1 MPQNGFWQ
9 LHDSEYQA
17 GFDRTTTTMI
27 PDGTRPRQLPENR
40 YETTAAQKKFTE
52 ITAMHSDIA
61 TAFGGGDDPR
71 FEPAKKKI
79 HPAREYA
86 RIAREMIKM
95 PKGMH
100 LRARIDQA
108 YGVMTRSGMVNA
120 DLRLRGVDI
129 SVTERLIAA
138 GKSHI
143 ATARGLLV
151 AGDTREATLEL
162 VKFRKTVLSLRD
174 AYRAILACEDLP
186 EGSAQGVFSVA
197 QSLELAGS
205 HTGVA

>member
-1 MPQNGFWQ
+1 MPDNRNWPGREPE
-9 LHDSEYQA
+9 D
-17 GFDRTTTTMI
+17 TTGRDGI
-27 PDGTRPRQLPENR
+27 ASVAGTRFRHLPENG
-40 YETTAAQKKFTE
+40 YETTTAQKKFTE
-52 ITAMHSDIA
+52 ITTMHSDIA
-61 TAFGGGDDPR
+61 TTFRGRYDASI
-71 FEPAKKKI
+71 EPAKKKI
-79 HPAREYA
+79 HLALEYA

-95 PKGMH
+95 PKGTR
-100 LRARIDQA
+100 LRTRIDQA

-129 SVTERLIAA
+129 SVTERLIAV
-138 GKSHI
+138 GKTHI

-162 VKFRKTVLSLRD
+162 VKFRETVLSLRD
-174 AYRAILACEDLP
+174 AYRAILAREDLP